1 MFQILFKTVYK
12 ETYSFCIFPCC
23 GHQVVM
29 LPLLGIPSPYK
40 LRVPELIWES
50 LPVPH
55 TCNSTAGTFQQGNK
69 CEEPSIHKIIT
80 IYILYLLHNTF

>member
-1 MFQILFKTVYK
+1 MFQILCKTVYK
-12 ETYSFCIFPCC
+12 ETYCFGIFPSC

-55 TCNSTAGTFQQGNK
+55 NIAGTF
-69 CEEPSIHKIIT
+69 
-80 IYILYLLHNTF
+80 